1 MVDLLKI
8 IENLVAAIS
17 PGGGGL
23 TGLLYVLSWITG
35 IVIVMMS
42 IKAASKRSEMG
53 RNAGSWASPAWS
65 FIIGVCFIALPG
77 LTSTIAQT
85 IFAEEAHDAAS
96 IFAYAPSTVGLFEA
110 DTAGRSMIV
119 GIVTVVQFVGLIGV
133 MRGLMLL
140 RDTAIGG
147 GGGPK
152 TFGPGMTFI
161 IAGVLAVNFP
171 LAVSVIEQLIT
182 ASAP

>member
-1 MVDLLKI
+1 MVDLLQI

-23 TGLLYVLSWITG
+23 TGLLYVLSWIMG

-77 LTSTIAQT
+77 LTSTIALT
-85 IFAEEAHDAAS
+85 IFAEEANDPAA

-110 DTAGRSMIV
+110 DTAGRSMII
-119 GIVTVVQFVGLIGV
+119 GIIAVVQFVGLIGI

-140 RDTAIGG
+140 RETAIGG

-152 TFGPGMTFI
+152 TFGPGLTYV
-161 IAGVLAVNFP
+161 IAGVLAFNYP
-171 LAVSVIEQLIT
+171 LLAGVIEGLIT
-182 ASAP
+182 SSPP